1 MRRRSRRPAL
11 NAHINITPLVDVMLV
26 LLIVF
31 MICAPMM
38 RSGVDISL
46 PKTRSK
52 SMQAPPE
59 SVTVSMDKTGS
70 IFLDSTPL
78 SERVLVQKLK
88 LMHKKNPSVSCLVC
102 ADASLNYQ
110 RILSLLTVINT
121 AGIQSVSL
129 VSENK
134 R

>member
-1 MRRRSRRPAL
+1 MRRRSRKQHLQA
-11 NAHINITPLVDVMLV
+11 NINITPLVDVMLV

-46 PKTRSK
+46 PKTKSK
-52 SMQAPPE
+52 SMKTPPN
-59 SVTVSMDKTGS
+59 SVTVSMDKKGDL
-70 IFLDSTPL
+70 FLDDLPVNNKSLVHKL
-78 SERVLVQKLK
+78 S
-88 LMHKKNPSVSCLVC
+88 LMHKKNVSINCLVC
-102 ADASLNYQ
+102 ADAKLNYQ
-110 RILSLLTVINT
+110 RILSLLTLINS

>member
-1 MRRRSRRPAL
+1 MRRRTRRGSL
-11 NAHINITPLVDVMLV
+11 HTNINITPLVDVMLV

-38 RSGVDISL
+38 RSGVDVSL
-46 PKTRSK
+46 PKTRSQSLK
-52 SMQAPPE
+52 TPPNNVTISMNKKGA
-59 SVTVSMDKTGS
+59 V
-70 IFLDSTPL
+70 FLDDIELTEKML
-78 SERVLVQKLK
+78 AHKLK
-88 LMHKKNPSVSCLVC
+88 ILHKKNSSLNCLVC

-110 RILSLLTVINT
+110 RILSLLTLINST
-121 AGIQSVSL
+121 GIQSVSL